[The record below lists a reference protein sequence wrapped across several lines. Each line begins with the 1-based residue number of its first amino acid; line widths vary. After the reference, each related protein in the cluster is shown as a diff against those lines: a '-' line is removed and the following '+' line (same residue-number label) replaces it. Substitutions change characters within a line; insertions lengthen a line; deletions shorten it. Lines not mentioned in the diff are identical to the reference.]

1 MGAIALLVSWC
12 CYRYT
17 DLLSRVPFAR
27 ALDWV
32 ADKMSGLVSQPWA
45 AGMTGV
51 VLLCAA
57 PAVICGLLLGLI
69 SPLHWPISVV
79 LLLLCM
85 GPQRLFE
92 AAEPVDG
99 SADFQSLLTPER
111 YHALAARDVV
121 GALLW
126 AAILGAPGAVFYRAA
141 RELAESPAA
150 SLQQHHV
157 LIENAR
163 TLFGLFYWLPA
174 RLYALAQVASG
185 SGGRLQG
192 FATLRFDTAAA
203 DELVLA
209 GCGDS
214 AAAVLSGPRALLL
227 AALGIVAVV
236 FLF

>member
-1 MGAIALLVSWC
+1 MGAVALFVAWC

-32 ADKMSGLVSQPWA
+32 ADKMSALVTQPWA

-51 VLLCAA
+51 VLVCAA

-69 SPLHWPISVV
+69 SPLHWPISVAV
-79 LLLLCM
+79 LLLCM

-92 AAEPVDG
+92 ADPADDG
-99 SADFQSLLTPER
+99 GDFQSLLTPER

-121 GALLW
+121 GSLLW
-126 AAILGAPGAVFYRAA
+126 AALLGAPGAVFYRAV

-150 SLQQHHV
+150 SLQQHTV
-157 LIENAR
+157 LVENAQ

-185 SGGRLQG
+185 SGGRLEG
-192 FATLRFDTAAA
+192 FAALRFDAASA
-203 DELVLA
+203 DQLLRA
-209 GCGDS
+209 GCGDV
-214 AAAVLSGPRALLL
+214 AAAVDTGPRALLL
-227 AALGIVAVV
+227 AALAIIAIV